1 MLGLRGCRL
10 GVVIPELVEMQAR
23 ALGNFPTSHSTN
35 TVIDNSIV
43 SITAEAAIINKLDKG
58 LEPMAE
64 IMVPLVGS
72 VNEFKNQAK
81 LIKDTFAKVYEEYL
95 ATHPKA
101 QLASTPSIRPIRVGT
116 MIEVP
121 RAALIASEIAAA
133 GADFFSYGTNDL
145 TQMTFGFSRDDVGTF
160 LPQYLKQGIL
170 ERDPFHTID
179 EDAVGLLVTT
189 SAKSGKLA
197 AEKIGNSY
205 FKAGV
210 CGEHGGDPHSVK
222 FFARNG
228 LNYVSCSPFRVP
240 LARLAAAQAE
250 IVN

>member
-1 MLGLRGCRL
+1 MYD
-10 GVVIPELVEMQAR
+10 I
-23 ALGNFPTSHSTN
+23 FTS
-35 TVIDNSIV
+35 
-43 SITAEAAIINKLDKG
+43 TAEAAMINKFDRNLN
-58 LEPMAE
+58 PMPE
-64 IMVPLVGS
+64 IMIPLVGS

-81 LIKDTFAKVYEEYL
+81 LIRDTFAKVKKTYTSGLSNILFPNSAL
-95 ATHPKA
+95 AA
-101 QLASTPSIRPIRVGT
+101 DSFNIRVGT

-121 RAALIASEIAAA
+121 RAALIAADIAKA

-160 LPQYLKQGIL
+160 LPQYLKQNIL

-179 EDAVGLLVTT
+179 EDGVGLLVTQ
-189 SAKSGKLA
+189 SAKSGKIA
-197 AEKIGNSY
+197 ADKIGNTL

-210 CGEHGGDPHSVK
+210 CGEHGGDPHSVR
-222 FFARNG
+222 FFAKNG

-250 IVN
+250 VK

>member
-1 MLGLRGCRL
+1 MYVC
-10 GVVIPELVEMQAR
+10 MY
-23 ALGNFPTSHSTN
+23 N
-35 TVIDNSIV
+35 IV
-43 SITAEAAIINKLDKG
+43 AEAAIINKFDKG
-58 LEPMAE
+58 LNPMPE

-81 LIKDTFAKVYEEYL
+81 LIRDTVARVKEDYK
-95 ATHPKA
+95 ATH
-101 QLASTPSIRPIRVGT
+101 ASAAESFTIRVGT

-121 RAALIASEIAAA
+121 RAALIAAEIATA

-160 LPQYLKQGIL
+160 LPQYLKQNIL

-179 EDAVGLLVTT
+179 EDAVGLLVTQ
-189 SAKSGKLA
+189 SAKSGKIA
-197 AEKIGNSY
+197 AGKIGNTL

-210 CGEHGGDPHSVK
+210 CGEHGGDPHSVRY
-222 FFARNG
+222 FAKNG
-228 LNYVSCSPFRVP
+228 LDYVSCSPFRVP

-250 IVN
+250 VK